1 MAQRSFGQLNTTL
14 YDRRRR
20 TRAALLLGVSLVVVG
35 LIMPAR
41 AASIT
46 YSDGEARAAAVAMTE
61 DTVGNVALDEAA
73 TQSGVISGAYKFSKA
88 GFGSLAL
95 TGNNS
100 FSGGLDLNMGSL
112 ILRHQNAA
120 GTGLVTM
127 LDNTS
132 LVFDL
137 PGTFNLANNVE
148 IHGVTEFAGTRVN
161 HTGVLSGD
169 GRLLVN
175 ANVTLAGQ
183 NTYSGGTDIA
193 AGQVTAMSN
202 AALGSGQVTMANNAV
217 LTFNAGQTLS
227 FDNAID
233 LVSGYQ
239 YFNAGGP
246 VTLNGVISGNGN
258 IIKSGTGQLTLTGAN
273 TYTGGTS
280 LNGGIVR
287 VENDQALGSGDVYF
301 QQDTRLRYADGITL
315 GNELST
321 VTGSILQVDTGTATQ
336 AGDIR
341 GSNLAGGY
349 YKTGSGELVVLGH
362 AYYGGS
368 TNIVAGT
375 LTAGADGVLS
385 VTSLHIL
392 AQNARL
398 NLLGDQTVGG
408 ISGMGTIS
416 LNDNILTLDPQRN
429 TSTFAG
435 TLMGTSDS
443 GLVMTG
449 SRALTLDGDNE
460 SYGGTLRVEGGPVYI
475 QGDYSGMATTING
488 GILGGNGRLDAVVV
502 NGGTLA
508 GYDGYRLSM
517 DSLVL
522 GADARILAQLGA
534 SSSDSL
540 FNVNGDL
547 VLDGTLDVEDVG
559 GFDPG
564 IYRLFDYGGTL
575 TDNGLEIGAVPG
587 DYVPGDLQ
595 VQTSVAGQVNLLR
608 YTAAAGDTLF
618 WDGSDAALW
627 ENGRVDG
634 GDGVWGS
641 SESFTTAD
649 GLTNSY
655 QNPSPGFVVFAGK
668 AGTVAVEHEQTLVG
682 DGDVVVTGMQFATS
696 GYRIKDNTI
705 EITAGDRIVRVGDG
719 TAAGADYVAT
729 IDSAITGDGAL
740 IKSDLGT
747 LVLNSDDNDYIGGT
761 EVRAG
766 TLEVNGTIGDILVGQ
781 NGRLRGSGRVGA
793 LDVAGTL
800 SAGSAYPRQDLFAPV
815 AFGTLQGDGDLTL
828 NDTSLFEVKVD
839 ADGNADLVEVN
850 GTAYLDGQVLALASG
865 GDYAAAHEY
874 TFLRAEDGIEGE
886 FDGVSASLAF
896 LDASLAYNENDVR
909 LTLIR
914 NAATFGGIGNTAN
927 QKATGIAVEGL
938 GVGNA
943 VYDRVL
949 TLSADDARAGFDQL
963 SGEVHASLKG
973 ALLGAGQSVGDT
985 MNDRVAAA
993 FARLGAAT
1001 QDEVA
1006 TGLSIWSSASGGL
1019 GVLNADGNAARTSY
1033 SAGNLF
1039 VGADAMFN
1047 QNWLFGAM
1055 LGYGQTNVSVAD
1067 RSSSASSDNFHVGVY
1082 GGGEVEDFTFKFGA
1096 GYTHHDIDT
1105 SRTVTMPGFAESLFS
1120 TRSGH
1125 TGQVFGEIGH
1135 KFAFNSGLIVEPF
1148 ANLAHAS
1155 LFTGDFAEQGG
1166 AAALS
1171 GGSAYASTTHLTLG
1185 VRGETSFAM
1194 GELQA
1199 TARGMMGW
1207 QHALGGVEPTSTQA
1221 FANGADFTVS
1231 GSAMARDS
1239 AIIEAG
1245 LDINLNP
1252 NVDLGVSYNGQFG
1265 SGMQQH
1271 GVTADLSVKF

>member
-1 MAQRSFGQLNTTL
+1 MAQRSFGQLEMTL

-20 TRAALLLGVSLVVVG
+20 MRAGLLLGVSLVVVG

-41 AASIT
+41 AATIT
-46 YSDGEARAAAVAMTE
+46 YSDGDVRSTAVTMTE
-61 DTVGNVALDEAA
+61 DTVGDVALDEVA
-73 TQSGVISGAYKFSKA
+73 TQSGAISGAYKFSKA

-100 FSGGLDLNMGSL
+100 FSGGLDLNMGTLS
-112 ILRHQNAA
+112 LRHQNAA

-127 LDNTS
+127 QDNTS
-132 LVFDL
+132 LQFDL
-137 PGTFNLANNVE
+137 SGTFNFANNVE
-148 IHGVTEFAGTRVN
+148 IHGVSEFGGGRVN

-175 ANVTLAGQ
+175 ANLTLAGQ
-183 NTYSGGTDIA
+183 NTYTGGTDIA
-193 AGQVTAMSN
+193 SGQVTAMSN
-202 AALGSGQVTMANNAV
+202 AALGTGKVTMANNAV
-217 LTFNAGQTLS
+217 LAFNAGQVLS

-239 YFNAGGP
+239 YFNADGP
-246 VTLNGVISGNGN
+246 VTLNGVIAGNGN
-258 IIKSGTGQLTLTGAN
+258 LIKSRAGQLTLTGAN

-280 LNGGIVR
+280 LNGGGIR
-287 VENDQALGSGDVYF
+287 VENDAALGSGEVYF
-301 QQDTRLRYADGITL
+301 QQDARLEYANGISI
-315 GNELST
+315 GNKLNT
-321 VTGSILQVDTGTATQ
+321 VSGAVLRVDFGSATQ
-336 AGDIR
+336 TGDIL
-341 GSNLAGGY
+341 GSALGGGY
-349 YKTGSGELVVLGH
+349 YKTGTGELVVLGH

-375 LTAGADGVLS
+375 LTAGADGVLA

-392 AQNARL
+392 EQDARL
-398 NLLGDQTVGG
+398 NLRGDQTIGG
-408 ISGMGTIS
+408 LSGSGTVD
-416 LNDNILTLDPQRN
+416 LADHILTLDPERT
-429 TSTFAG
+429 TSTFSG
-435 TLMGTSDS
+435 TLVGSSAS

-449 SRALTLDGDNE
+449 SQNLVLDGDNE
-460 SYGGTLRVEGGPVYI
+460 SYGGSLRVESGPVYVR
-475 QGDYSGMATTING
+475 GDYSGMATTING
-488 GILGGNGRLDAVVV
+488 GILGGDGRLDAVVV

-508 GYDGYRLSM
+508 GYDGYRLTM

-522 GADARILAQLGA
+522 GANARILAQLGA

-564 IYRLFDYGGTL
+564 IYRLFDYGGAL
-575 TDNGLEIGAVPG
+575 TDNGLEIGTVPAG
-587 DYVPGDLQ
+587 YVPGDLQ

-618 WDGSDAALW
+618 WDGGDSDLW
-627 ENGRVDG
+627 NNGRIDG

-641 SESFTTAD
+641 PSSFTTAD
-649 GLTNSY
+649 GLTNSN
-655 QNPSPGFVVFAGK
+655 QSPNPGFVVFAGK
-668 AGTVAVEHEQTLVG
+668 AGTVKVESGQSLVG
-682 DGDVVVTGMQFATS
+682 GGDVAVTGMQFATS

-705 EITAGDRIVRVGDG
+705 ELTTGDRIVRVGDG

-729 IDSAITGDGAL
+729 VDSAITGDGAL
-740 IKSDLGT
+740 IKTDLGT
-747 LVLNSDDNDYIGGT
+747 LVLNSEENDYVGGT

-766 TLEVNGTIGDILVGQ
+766 TLEVNGTIADVLVGR
-781 NGRLRGSGRVGA
+781 NGRLQGSGVVGNLA
-793 LDVAGTL
+793 VAGTL
-800 SAGSAYPRQDLFAPV
+800 SAGSAYPRPQTLAPT
-815 AFGTLQGDGDLTL
+815 AFGTLEVDGDLTL
-828 NDTSLFEVKVD
+828 SDTSLFEIKVD
-839 ADGNADLVEVN
+839 AAGNTDLVEVN
-850 GTAYLDGQVLALASG
+850 GTAHLDGQVLALASG
-865 GDYAAAHEY
+865 GDYAAAVEY
-874 TFLRAEDGIEGE
+874 TFLRAEGGIEGQ

-896 LDASLAYNENDVR
+896 LQASLAYNANDVR
-909 LTLIR
+909 LTLVR
-914 NAATFGGIGNTAN
+914 NATTFGDIGNTAN
-927 QKATGIAVEGL
+927 QKATGTAVEGL
-938 GVGNA
+938 GVGNTI
-943 VYDRVL
+943 YDRVL

-973 ALLGAGQSVGDT
+973 ALLTAGQSVGDT

-993 FARLGAAT
+993 FAQLGTTAK
-1001 QDEVA
+1001 DETA
-1006 TGLSIWSSASGGL
+1006 TGLSFWTSASGAI
-1019 GVLNADGNAARTSY
+1019 GVLQANGNAAQTSY

-1039 VGADAMFN
+1039 VGADAMFD

-1055 LGYGQTNVSVAD
+1055 LGYGQTSVSIAD
-1067 RSSSASSDNFHVGVY
+1067 RSSSATSDNYHVGVY

-1120 TRSGH
+1120 SRSGH

-1135 KFAFNSGLIVEPF
+1135 KFAFDSGLIIEPF

-1155 LFTGDFAEQGG
+1155 LFTGGFAEKGG

-1171 GGSAYASTTHLTLG
+1171 GGASYASTTHLTLG
-1185 VRGETSFAM
+1185 IRGETSFAI

-1199 TARGMMGW
+1199 TARGMIGW
-1207 QHALGGVEPTSTQA
+1207 QHTLGGVEPTSTHA
-1221 FANGADFTVS
+1221 FANGGDFTVG
-1231 GSAMARDS
+1231 GSPMARDS
-1239 AIIEAG
+1239 AVIEAG
-1245 LDINLNP
+1245 LDFNLNP

-1265 SGMQQH
+1265 SGQHH